1 MFTYIENLVVGDCHD
16 VIGKI
21 RDITPCKGPEPYYRF
36 TLYNDN
42 TAQEFACVCKQWVL
56 DDRDIQENDSIVA
69 SYIPLSKFMGMAD
82 CLLVHFIRKPV
93 CGLTG
98 NKNEDIIKLM
108 EVTKKLIESEFK
120 DDSLIHGRRGQV
132 NRAYLK
138 FRKAYLE
145 SRKKGARG

>member
-1 MFTYIENLVVGDCHD
+1 MYTYLENLNVSDCHD

-42 TAQEFACVCKQWVL
+42 TDTVFVCVCKQWVL
-56 DDRDIQENDSIVA
+56 DDMEVQENDSIVA
-69 SYIPLSKFMGMAD
+69 SYIPLSKFMGMTD

-120 DDSLIHGRRGQV
+120 DDSLIHGRHGQV

-145 SRKKGARG
+145 SRKKGVRG

>member
-1 MFTYIENLVVGDCHD
+1 MYTYLENLNVFDCHD

-21 RDITPCKGPEPYYRF
+21 RDINPCKNPTPYYQF
-36 TLYNDN
+36 TLYND
-42 TAQEFACVCKQWVL
+42 TTSKEFECVCKQYVL
-56 DDRDIQENDSIVA
+56 DDMGIREFDSIVA
-69 SYIPLSKFMGMAD
+69 SYIPLSKFMGMSD

-98 NKNEDIIKLM
+98 NKNEDIIRLM

-120 DDSLIHGRRGQV
+120 DDNLVHGRHRQL
-132 NRAYLK
+132 NLAYLK

-145 SRKKGARG
+145 SWKKVRK

>member
-1 MFTYIENLVVGDCHD
+1 MYTYLENLNVSDCHD

-21 RDITPCKGPEPYYRF
+21 RDINPCKNPTPYYQF

-42 TAQEFACVCKQWVL
+42 TNKEFACVCKQYVL
-56 DDRDIQENDSIVA
+56 DDMNIKEFDSIVA
-69 SYIPLSKFMGMAD
+69 SYIPLHKFMGMTD
-82 CLLVHFIRKPV
+82 CLLVHLIRKPV

-98 NKNEDIIKLM
+98 NKNEDIIRLM

-120 DDSLIHGRRGQV
+120 DDNLVHGRHGQL
-132 NRAYLK
+132 NLAYLK

-145 SRKKGARG
+145 SWKKVRK